1 MSYQIVYL
9 PECWE
14 DVKDIPRDDLRRI
27 KNAIEKRLV
36 LAPDKLGRPL
46 RGDLKGRW
54 RMRMGDYRIVYTI
67 SAKKV
72 VVLLIGNRR
81 DIYKDFT

>member
-1 MSYQIVYL
+1 MPYEIAYL

-14 DVKDIPRDDLRRI
+14 DVESISRDDLRRI
-27 KNAIEKRLV
+27 KNAIEKRLA

-54 RMRMGDYRIVYTI
+54 RMRIGDYRIIYSI
-67 SAKKV
+67 NANR
-72 VVLLIGNRR
+72 VLILLVGNRR
-81 DIYKDFT
+81 DIYGR

>member
-1 MSYQIVYL
+1 MAYEIVYL

-14 DVKDIPRDDLRRI
+14 DVKTIPRDDLKRL

-54 RMRMGDYRIVYTI
+54 RMRLGDYRVIYSITP
-67 SAKKV
+67 SKV
-72 VVLLIGNRR
+72 HILLIGNRR
-81 DIYKDFT
+81 DIYDQ

>member
-1 MSYQIVYL
+1 MAYSLEYL

-14 DVKDIPRDDLRRI
+14 DVEGIPRDELKRI
-27 KNAIEKRLV
+27 KNAIEKRLA

-54 RMRMGDYRIVYTI
+54 RMRVGDYRVIYTI
-67 SAKKV
+67 AGKNV
-72 VVLLIGNRR
+72 LILLIGNRR
-81 DIYKDFT
+81 DIYDA